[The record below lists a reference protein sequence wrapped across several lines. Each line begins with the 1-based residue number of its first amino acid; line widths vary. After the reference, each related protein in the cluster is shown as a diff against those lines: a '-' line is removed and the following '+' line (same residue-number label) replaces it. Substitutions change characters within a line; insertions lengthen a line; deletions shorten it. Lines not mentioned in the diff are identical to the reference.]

1 MALQLYKMRFREAH
15 FGTGYLNTSSL
26 TFSASQLYSALCLEA
41 LKNDCLDEWL
51 IHDGAQN
58 MTREL
63 GGIGLTALQV
73 LP

>member
-1 MALQLYKMRFREAH
+1 MTVKPFMSIDDRDRLSVDRGACRY
-15 FGTGYLNTSSL
+15 GTCRRPPLRY
-26 TFSASQLYSALCLEA
+26 
-41 LKNDCLDEWL
+41 DCLDEWL